1 MESPWGILF
10 KFLKKI
16 FLFFFLV
23 ALSCMRDLS
32 SPPGDWTQAPCSGSA
47 ESQLLDH
54 QEGPWEVLRGGCHQ
68 CALGD
73 SVAGRLEW
81 IRHEA
86 GGRWK
91 AVTGKWG
98 ERWLKRSQSGD
109 REDER
114 QGQRRRH
121 HELLVPDLGCLVG
134 KLEEEWVGE
143 VMGSR
148 LDVLISGD
156 LETHDRWLNVEIS
169 FSFFFFYQ
177 FKICYLFWIK
187 WFFVTRMHVQSH
199 SRALTFLVEVWWE
212 TA

>member
-10 KFLKKI
+10 KFLKKV
-16 FLFFFLV
+16 FSFFLV
-23 ALSCMRDLS
+23 APSSMRDLS
-32 SPPGDWTQAPCSGSA
+32 SPPRDWTQAPCSGSA
-47 ESQLLDH
+47 ESQLLGH
-54 QEGPWEVLRGGCHQ
+54 QEGPWGVLHGGCHQ

-73 SVAGRLEW
+73 SVASRLEW

-109 REDER
+109 REDEG

-121 HELLVPDLGCLVG
+121 QELLVPDLGCLVG

-143 VMGSR
+143 VMGSL

-169 FSFFFFYQ
+169 FSFFFFTSLKSVIY
-177 FKICYLFWIK
+177 FGLND
-187 WFFVTRMHVQSH
+187 FFVTKMHVQSH

-212 TA
+212 IA